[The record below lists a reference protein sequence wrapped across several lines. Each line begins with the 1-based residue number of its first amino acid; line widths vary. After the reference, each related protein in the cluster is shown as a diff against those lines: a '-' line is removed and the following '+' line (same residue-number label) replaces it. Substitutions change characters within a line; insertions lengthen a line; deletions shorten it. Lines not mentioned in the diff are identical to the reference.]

1 MKRHPA
7 LVPLS
12 HDHHHGLVEAR
23 RLVKAA
29 EGDPDSRAE
38 AGRAFV
44 RFFAGET
51 SRHFREEEEE
61 LFPLLAGR
69 EEELPDL
76 LLRALAEHQAVR
88 GLVRE
93 LEAAGEPEESLM
105 RLLGETLEAHIRLEE
120 RELFPLIEAAV
131 DEGRLE
137 SFAVAQGAG
146 PAEEKT
152 EIVDLGA
159 PEGEGPL
166 WGTAS
171 ADLNA
176 TLLAWPAG
184 GGVGA
189 HVNHERDVL
198 LVVLAGDATL
208 ELDGEPK
215 PLAEGSA
222 VIVPKGVA
230 RSIAAGPEGVRYL
243 SAHLRRAGL
252 TITRRTEA

>member
-29 EGDPDSRAE
+29 GGDAGARAE

-51 SRHFREEEEE
+51 NRHFREEEEE
-61 LFPLLAGR
+61 LFPLLARR
-69 EEELPDL
+69 EQELPDV
-76 LLRALAEHQAVR
+76 LLRALAEHQVLR

-93 LEAAGEPEESLM
+93 LSAADEPDGGLM

-120 RELFPLIEAAV
+120 RELFPLIESSV
-131 DEGRLE
+131 EERELE

-152 EIVDLGA
+152 EVVDLRA
-159 PEGEGPL
+159 PEGKGPL

-176 TLLAWPAG
+176 TLLGWPAG
-184 GGVGA
+184 GGVGE

-198 LVVLAGDATL
+198 IVVLAGAATL
-208 ELDGEPK
+208 VLDGEPQ

-222 VIVPKGVA
+222 VIVPKGA
-230 RSIAAGPEGVRYL
+230 GRSIAAGPEGVRYL

-252 TITRRTEA
+252 TIARASGA